1 MPASVTNP
9 PVPYATQAQT
19 IRDNLVQELANE
31 SARRMT
37 LTAQGNP
44 PPATY
49 SVGGKTVDWTGYVTA
64 MQALIAAQNKEVIAA
79 GGDGGLYETVTR
91 GY

>member
-1 MPASVTNP
+1 MATPI
-9 PVPYATQAQT
+9 PYAVQAQT
-19 IRDNLVQELANE
+19 IRDNLAAELAGE
-31 SARRMT
+31 SARRAG
-37 LTAQGNP
+37 LVAAGNP

-64 MQALIAAQNKEVIAA
+64 MQALIKAQNAEVLAA
-79 GGDGGLYETVTR
+79 GGDGGLYEIVTR